1 MEVHANELVDGTMY
15 QVMDRFDDDAAPRSG
30 KFVFLYKD
38 SDDEESERVIFSVDG
53 KYLSFDPV
61 MKKFMEVQAGGKRSK
76 SKSKKSKKS
85 KSKSK
90 SKATRR
96 S

>member
-1 MEVHANELVDGTMY
+1 MEVHANELVDGKMY
-15 QVMDRFDDDAAPRSG
+15 QVMDRFDDAAAARTG

-38 SDDEESERVIFSVDG
+38 ADDEESERAIFSVDG

-85 KSKSK
+85 KKG
-90 SKATRR
+90 TRR